1 MPSKSFQFF
10 ALLAFLLML
19 FALFQMGRHKSTSM
33 QRAAYHWKTI
43 FERNSYGNEER
54 DSFLDQHQIK
64 KLYVKMLDVDYN
76 LAYGIYPVSETLI
89 EYYRGDMPDS
99 ITYIP
104 VVYITN
110 AVLKNLGDDQ
120 ITYYAQLFLRKALRI
135 QSYTQKEVKEI
146 QIDCDWTETTKDKY
160 FKLLRAMKKLLPRHV
175 FSATIRLYPYKYHEK
190 LGVPPV
196 DKGMLML
203 YNISNAANPHQLN
216 AIFDYNE
223 ASKYISRWNKY
234 PLPLDYAVPAFSWT
248 ILYRYRQFNRIFS
261 GDLVQTNLL
270 ETNKLQALGNNTF
283 KVKESFEAYV
293 NRQSIYLHA
302 GDVLKVESAGALEMQ
317 QAASLAKRAGMNPQ
331 STLAIFDLDMNEL
344 SKISSHDIEK
354 IFILTP

>member
-1 MPSKSFQFF
+1 MPSKSFQIA
-10 ALLAFLLML
+10 ALLAFLLIM
-19 FALFQMGRHKSTSM
+19 FALFQLGTHKPTSV
-33 QRAAYHWKTI
+33 QRAAYHWKTR

-76 LAYGIYPVSETLI
+76 LAYGIYPASETQI
-89 EYYRGDMPDS
+89 EYYNGDNPDS

-110 AVLKNLGDDQ
+110 AVLKNLGQDQ

-146 QIDCDWTETTKDKY
+146 QIDCDWTETTRDKY
-160 FKLLRAMKKLLPRHV
+160 FALLVAMKKLLPGHV

-190 LGVPPV
+190 LGIPPV

-203 YNISNAANPHQLN
+203 YNITNAANPHQHN
-216 AIFDYNE
+216 AIFDYIE

-248 ILYRYRQFNRIFS
+248 ILYRYNQFNSIFT
-261 GDLVQTNLL
+261 GDLEKSGLAQNP
-270 ETNKLQALGNNTF
+270 KLQYLGKGIY
-283 KVKESFEAYV
+283 KVKESFEAYLNKEV
-293 NRQSIYLHA
+293 YLRV

-317 QAASLAKRAGMNPQ
+317 QAVSLAKRAGMNAQ

-344 SKISSHDIEK
+344 RKIPSHDIEK
-354 IFILTP
+354 IYTITP